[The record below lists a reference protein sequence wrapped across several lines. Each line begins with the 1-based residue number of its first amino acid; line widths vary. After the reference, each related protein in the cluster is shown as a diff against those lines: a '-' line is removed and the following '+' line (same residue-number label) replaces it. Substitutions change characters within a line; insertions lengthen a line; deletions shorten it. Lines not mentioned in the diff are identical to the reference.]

1 MSSRTGVV
9 KIEVLDDGATVRVT
23 NKMRGIDFK
32 TSRFGLPRY
41 VKTALSHRGV
51 TFVSYEIDD
60 ESFSYTDLS
69 DERW

>member
-9 KIEVLDDGATVRVT
+9 KIEVLDDGSTVRIT
-23 NKMRGIDFK
+23 NKTGGIDFK

-51 TFVSYEIDD
+51 TFVGYEVDD
-60 ESFSYTDLS
+60 DAFSYTDLS